1 MMKRSFILAFAAL
14 ALFALPCLTSCGE
27 DDWIDLEFFQDNFI
41 GTWENNDG
49 TLHAEL
55 DTYSTIVYMGTTYSG
70 QLNPFVMESGDINI
84 SFINMSPEFPYPYI
98 TMHVDKMSR
107 NKMTV
112 TIQRSIE
119 YEDGSSE
126 DLGTTTETL
135 YKK

>member
-1 MMKRSFILAFAAL
+1 MIFVLL
-14 ALFALPCLTSCGE
+14 ALPCFTSCEE
-27 DDWIDLEFFQDNFI
+27 DDWVDLDFFQKNFI

-55 DTYSTIVYMGTTYSG
+55 DMYSTIVYMGTTYSG
-70 QLNPFVMESGDINI
+70 QLNPFVMESGNINI
-84 SFINMSPEFPYPYI
+84 SFIKMNPEYPYPYI

-107 NKMTV
+107 NEMTV
-112 TIQRSIE
+112 TIQRSIN
-119 YEDGSSE
+119 YENGTSE